1 MQALVE
7 KCQTLQL
14 LESECQEEN
23 EVLKYKVVSME
34 AEIKMQ
40 EGRSLKDLHIVDQM
54 HGQNKELSRQV
65 AMLKKELDL
74 AHSIMASEDKQ
85 TQTEL

>member
-1 MQALVE
+1 
-7 KCQTLQL
+7 
-14 LESECQEEN
+14 
-23 EVLKYKVVSME
+23 ME

-40 EGRSLKDLHIVDQM
+40 EGRSLKDLQIVDQM

-74 AHSIMASEDKQ
+74 AHSIMASEDK
-85 TQTEL
+85 